1 MSTPERLLKFGLSL
15 TPEAGGV
22 AALPALPECF
32 ELLELPGMVL
42 DEPGVLSDY
51 LGREQ
56 FAGCDFRNLI
66 PAKITREVTDQNP
79 AIAAEYKEQLRRL
92 MALAHEFGASGVGL
106 DPDWEMLCDYP
117 AQHAVFNDILC
128 STAGDRAGLRMDFQ
142 LTVRIPGTG
151 SRPAGA
157 ALQWLNR
164 LVNDR
169 VKLALE
175 INPHELLNREIDWSS
190 TLTPFRFEVDT
201 VRLCYESELGNRL
214 LYQHVAGLLEA
225 LRGWRREVA
234 VYLAPSGRADYD
246 ELAEL
251 AHRAM
256 QESA

>member
-1 MSTPERLLKFGLSL
+1 MSATERFLKFGLSL

-22 AALPALPECF
+22 AALPELPECF
-32 ELLELPGMVL
+32 ELLELPGTVL
-42 DEPGVLSDY
+42 DDPGALCDY

-92 MALAHEFGASGVGL
+92 MALAHEFGAAAVGL

-117 AQHAVFNDILC
+117 AQLAVFNDILR
-128 STAGDRAGLRMDFQ
+128 STAGDRAGTRLDFQ
-142 LTVRIPGTG
+142 LAVRIPGAG
-151 SRPAGA
+151 SHSA
-157 ALQWLNR
+157 AEALPWLNR

-169 VKLALE
+169 VQLALD
-175 INPHELLNREIDWSS
+175 INPHELLSREIDWAS
-190 TLTPFRFEVDT
+190 TLAPFRFEVDT

-214 LYQHVAGLLEA
+214 LYQHVAGLLAA

-234 VYLAPSGRADYD
+234 VYLAPSGRADYA

-251 AHRAM
+251 ARRAA